1 MQDREHQGSGAEG
14 FPAHVGKDRD
24 TETAQDEAGVE
35 HTAQGLQMQWRTCN
49 DERSDGSW
57 LLTLE
62 LHSGQPL
69 PPPQASPT
77 E

>member
-1 MQDREHQGSGAEG
+1 
-14 FPAHVGKDRD
+14 
-24 TETAQDEAGVE
+24 
-35 HTAQGLQMQWRTCN
+35 MQWRTCN